1 MAANPIGAISPVASL
16 YAAHNSLILFV
27 GVSGSFINPCNVSA
41 ISSIVFPTGG
51 GSGGAG
57 GEEGGGGDEGGG
69 VAVDCCPNSCS
80 IFVCLFSVSS
90 STTKGLSPP
99 KLLRI
104 APKEPGTIDI
114 A

>member
-1 MAANPIGAISPVASL
+1 M
-16 YAAHNSLILFV
+16 FV

-41 ISSIVFPTGG
+41 ISSVVFPTGG
-51 GSGGAG
+51 GSGGT
-57 GEEGGGGDEGGG
+57 EEAAVAAGGGGDGGEEGG

-80 IFVCLFSVSS
+80 IFVCLFSVSL
-90 STTKGLSPP
+90 STVKGFSPP

-104 APKEPGTIDI
+104 APAAPGTIDI